1 MPMEKQTKITTF
13 NFLFTPVF
21 TPTRATSANSALIH
35 QISNIKDNIRQSW
48 GAGGRKF
55 ESSHPDKHTKALPAE
70 NG

>member
-1 MPMEKQTKITTF
+1 MEKQMKITTF
-13 NFLFTPVF
+13 NCLFTPVF

-35 QISNIKDNIRQSW
+35 PISNIKDNIRQSW

-55 ESSHPDKHTKALPAE
+55 ESSHPDEHTKALPAE